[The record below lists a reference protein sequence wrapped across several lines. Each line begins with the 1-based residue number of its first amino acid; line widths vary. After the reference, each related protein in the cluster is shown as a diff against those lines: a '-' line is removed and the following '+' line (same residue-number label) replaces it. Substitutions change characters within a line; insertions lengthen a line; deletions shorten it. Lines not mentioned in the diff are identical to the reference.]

1 MNFQSIRSYAAL
13 TLTVLLVACATN
25 YGDRRTDDS
34 RCSAYIDEQR
44 LQSELSAAAE
54 CCTDLRGI
62 KGAVATFDG
71 EALYGLLKTSPAFS
85 FAAGKSRFA
94 AFQLDPSTSRK
105 FLVVRQVPSGMTT
118 LAVSCNDHKFSALI
132 GNGSARYRA
141 IEPLVTFLDAN
152 GAVLAGGVT
161 QVDAFRFEI
170 PTGSRVAVVH
180 TAPSRYGADT
190 CLSVAMSPI
199 ERGITAQ
206 TPCGAG
212 RVSTMVTATGF
223 FSVSYAD

>member
-1 MNFQSIRSYAAL
+1 MNFQVVRSRAVLVLAF
-13 TLTVLLVACATN
+13 LLVACAAN

-44 LQSELSAAAE
+44 LQAELGAAAD

-62 KGAVATFDG
+62 KGAAATFDG

-94 AFQLDPSTSRK
+94 AFQLDSSTPRK
-105 FLVVRQVPSGMTT
+105 FLVVRPVPSGMTT
-118 LAVSCNDHKFSALI
+118 LATSCSDHKFSALI

-141 IEPLVTFLDAN
+141 IEPIVIFLDSS
-152 GAVLAGGVT
+152 GSMLASGVT
-161 QVDAFRFEI
+161 QVDAFRVPI
-170 PTGSRVAVVH
+170 PAGATVAVVH
-180 TAPSRYGADT
+180 TAPGRYGTDT
-190 CLSVAMSPI
+190 CLAVAMSPI

-206 TPCGAG
+206 TPCGSG